1 MTQGYPR
8 TDLSQ
13 KAEVQRG
20 TMRDWQQSGSMRA
33 EAVFINFA
41 PLLVHVNVKMMLYD
55 DAYTSTS
62 RNYTY

>member
-1 MTQGYPR
+1 MTQEYR

-20 TMRDWQQSGSMRA
+20 TMRDWQQSAMR

-41 PLLVHVNVKMMLYD
+41 PLLPMVK
-55 DAYTSTS
+55 
-62 RNYTY
+62 